1 VAQRY
6 SVEVGGHVLNEEA
19 LARALGAAGL
29 SAPVRWDD
37 VTESTNALALAL
49 AAEGTPAWTLVGA
62 GHQTAGRGR
71 LGRTWVDRPGAA
83 LLCSVVLR
91 PPWEPD
97 RIGLAPLAA
106 GAAMAEAITEVS
118 VVEIRCK
125 WPNDLLAAGKKV
137 GGVLS
142 EAEAWEPGG
151 PVVVGVGVNLEAP
164 DDVPGAGAIGR
175 VDPEVLLTTFLRR
188 LRALVEGHPTEI
200 RSRWRAVSDTLG
212 RHVEATTVSGAVAR
226 GVAVDLDET
235 GALLV
240 DSTDARVRV
249 ASGEIHH
256 LGIDEG

>member
-1 VAQRY
+1 M
-6 SVEVGGHVLNEEA
+6 LNEDA

-37 VTESTNALALAL
+37 VTGSTNALALAL
-49 AAEGTPAWTLVGA
+49 AAQGTPDWTLVGA

-71 LGRTWVDRPGAA
+71 LGRIWVDRPGAA

-97 RIGLAPLAA
+97 HIGLVPLAA
-106 GAAMAEAITEVS
+106 GVAMAEAIGEVS
-118 VVEIRCK
+118 AADIRCK
-125 WPNDLLAAGKKV
+125 WPNDLLAGGKKI

-142 EAEAWEPGG
+142 ESEAWEPGG

-175 VDPEVLLTTFLRR
+175 VDPEALLTAFLRG
-188 LRALVEGHPTEI
+188 LRALVEGHQSEI

-212 RHVEATTVSGAVAR
+212 RRIEATTVGGAIAR

-240 DSTDARVRV
+240 DSTDGPVRV

-256 LGIDEG
+256 LDVDEG